1 MTRFHRLQ
9 LGLALL
15 ATAGLIVPPAA
26 WAQGGNNDAQAAT
39 PAATEEGNRTPSI
52 IDVAMSSEGSFEGV
66 LVDEQGNPIDAAV
79 IAMYRGEEM
88 VAELTTGAE
97 GRFASSGLPAGVYR
111 VVSPQGE
118 ATFRLWSHDAAPP
131 TAVTTAVL
139 VNSSGVARAQMG
151 ILDPVGTSL
160 ILLGITSVVL
170 AAVTLGEV
178 DSLQNDIDD
187 INDLL
192 SP

>member
-26 WAQGGNNDAQAAT
+26 WAQGDGNDTQAAT
-39 PAATEEGNRTPSI
+39 PAAAEEGNRTTGI
-52 IDVAMSSEGSFEGV
+52 IDVAMSGEGSSEGV
-66 LVDEQGNPIDAAV
+66 LVDEQGNPIDAAI

-88 VAELTTGAE
+88 VAEMTTDAE
-97 GRFASSGLPAGVYR
+97 GRFGSSSLPAGVYR

-131 TAVTTAVL
+131 TAITTAVL
-139 VNSSGVARAQMG
+139 VNSSGVARAQLG

-160 ILLGITSVVL
+160 ILLGVTSVVL

-178 DSLQNDIDD
+178 DSLEDDIDD